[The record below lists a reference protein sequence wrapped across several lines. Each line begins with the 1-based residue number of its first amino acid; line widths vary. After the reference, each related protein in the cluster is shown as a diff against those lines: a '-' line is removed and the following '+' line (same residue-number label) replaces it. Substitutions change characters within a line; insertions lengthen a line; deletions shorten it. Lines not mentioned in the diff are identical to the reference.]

1 MFREFAQS
9 LMSQIAFVALLF
21 AVIIGPFLLFRFD
34 IAFYVSGAFALVGVL
49 FIYWPRGKKTTEND
63 KD

>member
-9 LMSQIAFVALLF
+9 LMSQVVFIALLF
-21 AVIIGPFLLFRFD
+21 AAIIGPFLLFRFD
-34 IAFYVSGAFALVGVL
+34 IALYVSGAFILVGVL
-49 FIYWPRGKKTTEND
+49 FIYWPRGKKTTESD